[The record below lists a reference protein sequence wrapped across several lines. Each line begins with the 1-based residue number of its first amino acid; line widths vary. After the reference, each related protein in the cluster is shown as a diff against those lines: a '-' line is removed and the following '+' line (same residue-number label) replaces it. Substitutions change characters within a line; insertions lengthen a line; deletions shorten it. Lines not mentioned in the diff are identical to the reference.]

1 VRHPSPIRGTR
12 YFKTDFEWP
21 ELKKIGEFDGREKF
35 LKDDMLGGRSPG
47 QAVYDEKLRE
57 DALRAEGN
65 DVARW
70 GMPAVQRPTELR
82 DALVRLGIPLT
93 RGNVQLAPLW

>member
-21 ELKKIGEFDGREKF
+21 ELQKIGEFDGREKF
-35 LKDDMLGGRSPG
+35 LKDDMLGGRNPG

-70 GMPAVQRPTELR
+70 GMPAVQRPAELR

-93 RGNVQLAPLW
+93 RGNMRLAPLW